1 LNVFNNAFDAIEGLP
16 ERWIRVE
23 AIIENNYIKL
33 LLTDSGSG
41 IPEEDQKKTIQ
52 AFFTTK
58 AVGNGTGLGLSG
70 GNFTYNPDS
79 KNT

>member
-23 AIIENNYIKL
+23 AVIENNYIKL

-52 AFFTTK
+52 LFLPLKQSVMAL
-58 AVGNGTGLGLSG
+58 GLG
-70 GNFTYNPDS
+70 
-79 KNT
+79 